1 MSAQRTIV
9 IVGAGFSGTLVAAN
23 LLKAQ
28 HWSATQVVLIE
39 RAAQIARG
47 TAYAERGY
55 PYLLNVPAGR
65 MSADANSPLDFLNFA
80 QNHIPDATAED
91 FLPRELYGK
100 YLEATLLDAEVSAA
114 THVEFRRVNGDV
126 CGIEPAEQAG
136 YQVVLADGRR
146 FDADDVV
153 LALGNPGPADLP
165 GTDKL
170 GDQYISN
177 PWAGPRTFTPGETV
191 LLVGTGLTMADVAMA
206 ASTETKD
213 QITIHSM
220 SRHGLIP
227 PSQTQ
232 FSQNTCKAEAAAM
245 LRAASFSALTL
256 LRSVRELA
264 DDTERRGGD
273 WRETITFIRSIAPQ
287 LWQRLPARE
296 KRRLLRHIRPYWDI
310 HRHRLPSQTLAR
322 MHHLRRH
329 QKLNIHAGRLMEF
342 ELISAADAAPAT
354 HAPPTAHAAS
364 TADATPAAHASPTAH
379 AASTVDD
386 APTAHTPTA
395 HAGSA
400 AHAAPIANNADGRQP
415 AAATTDAGTKV
426 RVTWRPRG
434 GDEPR
439 TMLVDRVINC
449 TGPDYN
455 IRRSCDPLL
464 CSLLSQGLAV
474 ADPLNLGIRTGAYGA
489 LINAQGQAAPNLFYV
504 GPMLRADHWE
514 ATAAQ
519 ELRGYAE
526 RLAGYLSAPVGR
538 LRAVASA

>member
-9 IVGAGFSGTLVAAN
+9 IIGAGFSGTLVAAN

-28 HWSATQVVLIE
+28 HWSDTRIVLIE
-39 RAAQIARG
+39 RSAQVARG
-47 TAYAERGY
+47 AAYAQRGY

-65 MSADANSPLDFLNFA
+65 MSANASLPLDFLNFA
-80 QNHIPDATAED
+80 QARIPDATAED
-91 FLPRELYGK
+91 FLPRELYGQ
-100 YLEATLLDAEVSAA
+100 YLEATLLEAEVSAA
-114 THVEFRRVNGDV
+114 THVEFQRVRADV
-126 CGIEPAEQAG
+126 CGIEPIEPAG
-136 YQVVLADGRR
+136 YRVELADGRQLE
-146 FDADDVV
+146 ADDVV
-153 LALGNPGPADLP
+153 LALGNPSPADLP
-165 GTDKL
+165 SATEL
-170 GDQYISN
+170 GSHYTGN
-177 PWAGPRTFTPGETV
+177 PWAGQLSFTPGETV
-191 LLVGTGLTMADVAMA
+191 LLVGTGLTMADVALA
-206 ASTETKD
+206 AAADTND
-213 QITIHSM
+213 QITIHAM

-232 FSQNTCKAEAAAM
+232 FSQNACKADSASI

-273 WRETITFIRSIAPQ
+273 WRETITFIRNIAPQ

-322 MHHLRRH
+322 MHYLRRH
-329 QKLNIHAGRLMEF
+329 EKLNIHAGRLMQF
-342 ELISAADAAPAT
+342 ELV
-354 HAPPTAHAAS
+354 PTEA
-364 TADATPAAHASPTAH
+364 
-379 AASTVDD
+379 
-386 APTAHTPTA
+386 
-395 HAGSA
+395 AGS
-400 AHAAPIANNADGRQP
+400 
-415 AAATTDAGTKV
+415 KV
-426 RVTWRPRG
+426 RVTWRARG
-434 GDEPR
+434 TDEVR

-455 IRRSCDPLL
+455 IHRSRDPLMR
-464 CSLLSQGLAV
+464 SLVSQGLAV
-474 ADPLNLGIRTGAYGA
+474 ADPLNLGLRTGAYGA

-514 ATAAQ
+514 TTAAQ

>member
-39 RAAQIARG
+39 RAAAIARG
-47 TAYAERGY
+47 TAYAERSF

-65 MSADANSPLDFLNFA
+65 MSADPNSPLDFLNFA

-114 THVEFRRVNGDV
+114 THVEFKRVKGDV

-136 YQVVLADGRR
+136 YRVVLADGRQ

-165 GTDKL
+165 GTQQL
-170 GDQYISN
+170 GDHYISN
-177 PWAGPRTFTPGETV
+177 PWAGPRPFTAGETV

-206 ASTETKD
+206 ASSETKD
-213 QITIHSM
+213 RVTIHAM

-232 FSQNTCKAEAAAM
+232 FSQNTCKAESGAM

-273 WRETITFIRSIAPQ
+273 WRETITFIRNIAPQ

-322 MHHLRRH
+322 MNHLRRH
-329 QKLNIHAGRLMEF
+329 QKLNVHAGRLMEF
-342 ELISAADAAPAT
+342 ELVLAT
-354 HAPPTAHAAS
+354 S
-364 TADATPAAHASPTAH
+364 
-379 AASTVDD
+379 
-386 APTAHTPTA
+386 
-395 HAGSA
+395 
-400 AHAAPIANNADGRQP
+400 
-415 AAATTDAGTKV
+415 KV

-434 GDEPR
+434 TDEAQ
-439 TMLVDRVINC
+439 TLLVDRVINC

-455 IRRSCDPLL
+455 IRRSRDPLMR
-464 CSLLSQGLAV
+464 SLLTQGLAV
-474 ADPLNLGIRTGAYGA
+474 SDPLNLGIRTGAYGA
-489 LINAQGQAAPNLFYV
+489 LINAQGEAAPNLFYV

-538 LRAVASA
+538 MRAVASA

>member
-39 RAAQIARG
+39 RAAKIARG
-47 TAYAERGY
+47 TAYAERSY
-55 PYLLNVPAGR
+55 PYLLNVPASR
-65 MSADANSPLDFLNFA
+65 MSADPNSPLDFLNFA
-80 QNHIPDATAED
+80 QHRIPDATAED
-91 FLPRELYGK
+91 FLPRELYGQ

-114 THVEFRRVNGDV
+114 THVEFKRVKGDV

-136 YQVVLADGRR
+136 YRVVLADGRQ

-177 PWAGPRTFTPGETV
+177 PWAGPQTFTAGETV

-206 ASTETKD
+206 ASAETKD
-213 QITIHSM
+213 QITIHAM

-232 FSQNTCKAEAAAM
+232 FSQNTCKVDSGSI

-273 WRETITFIRSIAPQ
+273 WRETITFIRNIAPQ

-322 MHHLRRH
+322 MNHLRRH
-329 QKLNIHAGRLMEF
+329 QKLNVHAGRLLEF
-342 ELISAADAAPAT
+342 EL
-354 HAPPTAHAAS
+354 
-364 TADATPAAHASPTAH
+364 
-379 AASTVDD
+379 V
-386 APTAHTPTA
+386 
-395 HAGSA
+395 AGS
-400 AHAAPIANNADGRQP
+400 
-415 AAATTDAGTKV
+415 KV

-434 GDEPR
+434 SDQPQ
-439 TMLVDRVINC
+439 TMLVDRVVNC

-455 IRRSCDPLL
+455 IRRSEDPLMR
-464 CSLLSQGLAV
+464 SLISQGLAV

-489 LINAQGQAAPNLFYV
+489 LINAQGQAARNLFYV

-538 LRAVASA
+538 MRAVAGA

>member
-23 LLKAQ
+23 LLKSQ
-28 HWSATQVVLIE
+28 HWAATQIVLVE
-39 RAAQIARG
+39 RAATVARG
-47 TAYAERGY
+47 KAYAERGY

-65 MSADANSPLDFLNFA
+65 MSADSNSPLDFLNFA
-80 QNHIPDATAED
+80 QERIPDATAED
-91 FLPRELYGK
+91 FLPRELYGQ
-100 YLEATLLDAEVSAA
+100 YLEAGLLDAEVSAA
-114 THVEFRRVNGDV
+114 SHVEFQRVKGDV
-126 CGIEPAEQAG
+126 CGIEPGKIAG
-136 YQVVLADGRR
+136 YQVQLADGRQI
-146 FDADDVV
+146 DADDVV

-165 GTDKL
+165 GTENL
-170 GDQYISN
+170 GDHYTSD
-177 PWAGPRTFTPGETV
+177 PWAGSLTFTPGETV
-191 LLVGTGLTMADVAMA
+191 LLVGTGLTMADATMA
-206 ASTETKD
+206 AAAETND
-213 QITIHSM
+213 QVVIHAV

-232 FSQNTCKAEAAAM
+232 FSQNTCKADTASM

-273 WRETITFIRSIAPQ
+273 WRETITLIRNLAPQ

-322 MHHLRRH
+322 MNHLRRH
-329 QKLNIHAGRLMEF
+329 QKLNVHAGRLLKF
-342 ELISAADAAPAT
+342 EIVSAAEAG
-354 HAPPTAHAAS
+354 
-364 TADATPAAHASPTAH
+364 
-379 AASTVDD
+379 
-386 APTAHTPTA
+386 HTPDANAEANT
-395 HAGSA
+395 SA
-400 AHAAPIANNADGRQP
+400 PR
-415 AAATTDAGTKV
+415 TKV

-434 GDEPR
+434 EDTPQ

-449 TGPDYN
+449 TGPDYS
-455 IRRSCDPLL
+455 IRRSRDPLIR
-464 CSLLSQGLAV
+464 SLMNQGLAV
-474 ADPLNLGIRTGAYGA
+474 PDALSLGVRTGSYGA
-489 LINAQGQAAPNLFYV
+489 LINAEGHAATNLFYV

-538 LRAVASA
+538 MPAVASA